1 MVFMMTEEANMTTY
15 SVYMVNFDM
24 IKGTF
29 NSANEAIEQATKLG
43 FECSILVNVPGKTP
57 LHLCNVKP
65 Y

>member
-1 MVFMMTEEANMTTY
+1 MKTY

-29 NSANEAIEQATKLG
+29 DTAEKAIEQAKALA
-43 FECSILVNVPGKTP
+43 FECAILVNEPGKSP

>member
-1 MVFMMTEEANMTTY
+1 MTTY